1 MSTQIGTELDAGDS
15 TEAGTGRTAPSGGL
29 GWAVRDSLVL
39 AGRNLRQTTRQPEL
53 LFFSTVQPVIFVL
66 LFRYVFGGAISTP
79 GMSYA
84 NFLMAGIFVQTTAF
98 ASTNTGVG
106 LADDLSSGLID
117 RFRSLPMARSAVLA
131 GRTLGD
137 LVRIVFVVLV
147 MTAVGLAVGL
157 RPASALG
164 LVGAIALTSL
174 FGFAFSWISACI
186 GLAVGSVEAA
196 NLAGFVWLFP
206 LTFASSAFVPL
217 ASLPGWLQGFAKATP
232 VTPTVDAVRAML
244 NDGLP
249 LRHDLLLSL
258 AWIVGITAVFSVI
271 AVRRYRR
278 VS

>member
-1 MSTQIGTELDAGDS
+1 MSTALDTPAARE
-15 TEAGTGRTAPSGGL
+15 TPSGGL
-29 GWAVRDSLVL
+29 GWAVRDSLAL

-66 LFRYVFGGAISTP
+66 LFRFVFGGAISTP
-79 GMSYA
+79 GLSYA

-98 ASTNTGVG
+98 ASTTTGVG
-106 LADDLSSGLID
+106 LAEDLSTGLID

-147 MTAVGLAVGL
+147 LTAVGIAVGL
-157 RPASALG
+157 RPASVLG
-164 LVGAIALTSL
+164 LIGAIALTSL

-186 GLAVGSVEAA
+186 GLSVASVEAA

-217 ASLPGWLQGFAKATP
+217 ESLPGWLQAFAKATP
-232 VTPTVDAVRAML
+232 VTPTVNAVRALL

-258 AWIVGITAVFSVI
+258 GWIVGITAVFSVI

-278 VS
+278 VT